1 MWRNLLHSVRFPFPY
16 PTAIFA
22 GMPLAP
28 LAGHHEA
35 RRRLAAA
42 LAAGRLPQVMLL
54 TGPVG
59 VGKQRLALWLGQLLL
74 CERPGVEPCG
84 SCIGCRQSLEL
95 RHPDLHW
102 LIPIP
107 RPKAGDPDK
116 QAEEAAE
123 AIGELLEERRVQPL
137 WSRPDGMASH
147 SVASVRVM
155 QRAASLTAVS
165 GGRRVFIIGDAERLV
180 PQESSPEA
188 ANALLKLLEEPP
200 AGSTFILTAADARHV
215 LPTMRSRAAPLR
227 LQRLADAEVREFLER
242 HAGVPA
248 REIEQRVTLAAGT
261 IGAAVADDDA
271 AGSARRAAGAFLEAA
286 LQGRGPRMQAALA
299 QAPYAA
305 RGEFTALLDAV
316 AETLTDAARGGL
328 GATSRRPV
336 PAALRS
342 RDPGALIQAVA
353 RVEAARESAH
363 GNVNPQLLLA
373 VLGEELAETL

>member
-1 MWRNLLHSVRFPFPY
+1 
-16 PTAIFA
+16 
-22 GMPLAP
+22 MPLAP
-28 LAGHHEA
+28 LAGHHQA
-35 RRRLAAA
+35 RRRLAEAFS
-42 LAAGRLPQVMLL
+42 AGRLPQVMLL
-54 TGPVG
+54 TGPAG
-59 VGKQRLALWLGQLLL
+59 VGKQRLALWLAQLLL

-84 SCIGCRQSLEL
+84 ACGGCRQSVEL

-102 LIPIP
+102 LVPIP
-107 RPKAGDPDK
+107 RPKSGDPDK

-123 AIGELLEERRVQPL
+123 AIGELLEERRMQPL

-147 SVASVRVM
+147 SVASVRVL

-200 AGSTFILTAADARHV
+200 AGSTFILTAADARHL

-227 LQRLADAEVREFLER
+227 LQRLADAEVQEFLER

-248 REIEQRVTLAAGT
+248 REIPQRVVLAAGT
-261 IGAAVADDDA
+261 IGAAIADDDA
-271 AGSARRAAGAFLEAA
+271 AGGARRAASAFLEAA
-286 LQGRGPRMQAALA
+286 LKDRGASMQAALA

-316 AETLTDAARGGL
+316 AETLTDAARGAL

-336 PAALRS
+336 PASLRS
-342 RDPGALIQAVA
+342 RQLEALMQAVS

-363 GNVNPQLLLA
+363 GNINPQLLLA

>member
-1 MWRNLLHSVRFPFPY
+1 MS
-16 PTAIFA
+16 
-22 GMPLAP
+22 LAP
-28 LAGHHEA
+28 VAGHHEV
-35 RRRLAAA
+35 RRRLAHAF
-42 LAAGRLPQVMLL
+42 AAGRLPQVMVL

-59 VGKQRLALWLGQLLL
+59 IGRQRLALWLAQLLF
-74 CERPGVEPCG
+74 CERPAEEPCG
-84 SCIGCRQSLEL
+84 ACIGCRQTLEL

-107 RPKAGDPDK
+107 RPKAGDPEK
-116 QAEEAAE
+116 QVEEAAE
-123 AIGELLEERRVQPL
+123 AIGELLEERRRQPL

-147 SVASVRVM
+147 SVASVRVL
-155 QRAASLTAVS
+155 QRAASLTAVA

-200 AGSTFILTAADARHV
+200 AGSTFILTAVDARNL

-227 LQRLADAEVREFLER
+227 LQRLADADVTDFLEK

-248 REIEQRVTLAAGT
+248 REIPQRVTLAGGVV
-261 IGAAVADDDA
+261 GAAIADDDA
-271 AGSARRAAGAFLEAA
+271 AGTARRGAAAFLEAA
-286 LQGRGPRMQAALA
+286 LGGRGPRMQAALA

-305 RGEFTALLDAV
+305 RGEFSALLDAV
-316 AETLTDAARGGL
+316 AETLTDAARGAL

-336 PAALRS
+336 PAALKT
-342 RDPGALIQAVA
+342 RDPEALVRAVA
-353 RVEAARESAH
+353 RVEMARESAH

-373 VLGEELAETL
+373 VLGDELAETL